1 MRLHEFFQKIN
12 LFEMY
17 RKHRRDQESKKLI
30 NEVVHQ
36 LSKQASPNRL
46 SFEYMY
52 VNKDNNEKS

>member
-17 RKHRRDQESKKLI
+17 RKHKRDRESKKLI